1 MYAKQQDMLIDTT
14 YSPETRL
21 KLAHQ
26 LLSRMQ
32 MLLDPTTTSGG
43 ETYKK
48 METPPTKESLLHT
61 PASRISK
68 ERGTPNLQE
77 QMKLLEQEH
86 QRSSSTERFQTP
98 STGYTQRV
106 LPSAGELLNLKPEFD
121 SKAATF
127 LEKLKLLD
135 LHIDWSRREIGDRQS
150 GVKYGDL
157 DEIAHGWIVPKSK
170 KKRFIPPTLSALLS
184 SPGDASPLKKS
195 EADDTPKSSG
205 SRSRVTRARLK
216 AMNYD

>member
-1 MYAKQQDMLIDTT
+1 
-14 YSPETRL
+14 
-21 KLAHQ
+21 
-26 LLSRMQ
+26 
-32 MLLDPTTTSGG
+32 
-43 ETYKK
+43 
-48 METPPTKESLLHT
+48 MERPATKESLLHT
-61 PASRISK
+61 PASRVSK
-68 ERGTPNLQE
+68 ERVTPNLQE
-77 QMKLLEQEH
+77 QMKLLEQE
-86 QRSSSTERFQTP
+86 QQATLSSERFQTP

-106 LPSAGELLNLKPEFD
+106 VLPSAAELLNLKPEFD

-135 LHIDWSRREIGDRQS
+135 LSIDWSRREIGDRQS

-170 KKRFIPPTLSALLS
+170 KKRFIPPTLSVLLS
-184 SPGDASPLKKS
+184 SPGDASLLKKS
-195 EADDTPKSSG
+195 EGDDTPRSSG